1 MLLYFSSPEVSFDA
15 IIGVFE
21 SGNFRYLFKDVNG
34 DDIMLWFL
42 FLKKNCSLND
52 IKLSLRYLKKFYIQ
66 VRTLI
71 DWKINSKDVRCIREN
86 FLFLFDSLKKF
97 QIDPFIDT
105 ISNFSLYVNW
115 NAKKRTNVCNNVNL
129 FQIGFSYNCITAT
142 TTEHW
147 WRCTQYGLKQMIR
160 KIFLNK

>member
-1 MLLYFSSPEVSFDA
+1 MLYFSSPEVSFDA

-105 ISNFSLYVNW
+105 ISNLSLYVNW
-115 NAKKRTNVCNNVNL
+115 NAKKEEQMYVIMLIYSKSGSV
-129 FQIGFSYNCITAT
+129 ITALLLPPPNIDEDVPST
-142 TTEHW
+142 D
-147 WRCTQYGLKQMIR
+147 
-160 KIFLNK
+160 

>member
-1 MLLYFSSPEVSFDA
+1 
-15 IIGVFE
+15 
-21 SGNFRYLFKDVNG
+21 
-34 DDIMLWFL
+34 MLWFL

-105 ISNFSLYVNW
+105 ISNLSLYVNW
-115 NAKKRTNVCNNVNL
+115 NAKKEEQMYVIMLIYSKSGSV
-129 FQIGFSYNCITAT
+129 ITALLLPPPNIDEDVPST
-142 TTEHW
+142 D
-147 WRCTQYGLKQMIR
+147 
-160 KIFLNK
+160 